1 MMDRTDMNRLSVVAH
16 FTAKKAVKI
25 NNDLDG

>member
-1 MMDRTDMNRLSVVAH
+1 MDRTDMNRLSAVTH
-16 FTAKKAVKI
+16 FGAKKAVKI